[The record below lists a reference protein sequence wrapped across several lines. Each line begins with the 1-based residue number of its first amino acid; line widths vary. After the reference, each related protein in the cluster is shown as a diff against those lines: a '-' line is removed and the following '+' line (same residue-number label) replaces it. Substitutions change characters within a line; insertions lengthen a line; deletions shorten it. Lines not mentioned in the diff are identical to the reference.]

1 MKTPFGEVTA
11 MKSYTVKQL
20 ARLAGVSVRAVG
32 TAFNVLL
39 GSGAVEVLVTEGKVA
54 VVVGVTADL
63 VKRAPAGQ
71 IVKQL
76 APIVGGGGGGRPDF
90 AEAGG
95 KDASKI
101 PDNVG
106 HVYKELT
113 GKIDHSMLGRAN
125 TPDAMGPYG
134 PARGVDVAGN

>member
-1 MKTPFGEVTA
+1 MRELDVA
-11 MKSYTVKQL
+11 MI
-20 ARLAGVSVRAVG
+20 APGH
-32 TAFNVLL
+32 
-39 GSGAVEVLVTEGKVA
+39 GKVTTKDLLDKQQRYFVDMRAA
-54 VVVGVTADL
+54 VKKGIEEKKTLEEITANIGMPWY
-63 VKRAPAGQ
+63 K
-71 IVKQL
+71 
-76 APIVGGGGGGRPDF
+76 
-90 AEAGG
+90 EWTG

-134 PARGVDVAGN
+134 PARGVDVAGK